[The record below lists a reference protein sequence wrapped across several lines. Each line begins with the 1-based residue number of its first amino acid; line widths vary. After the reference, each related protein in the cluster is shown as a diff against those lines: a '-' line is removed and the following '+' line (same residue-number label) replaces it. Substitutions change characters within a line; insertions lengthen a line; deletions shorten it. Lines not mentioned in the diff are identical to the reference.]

1 MSRELSPRLTLLT
14 ASYVLLGSCLNVTAL
29 RQHLLARAVKLF
41 WQRAQREPELVYVV
55 TLGGMRVLYKLK
67 SSARPSSVALYR
79 LLIHATLDLGDAS
92 AGTAVNGW
100 ASRAACFDACVR
112 SIYRPWAY
120 GERGTGC
127 SSVLSA
133 RQRQVVIPKEPPL

>member
-1 MSRELSPRLTLLT
+1 M
-14 ASYVLLGSCLNVTAL
+14 
-29 RQHLLARAVKLF
+29 LLARGLKLF

-55 TLGGMRVLYKLK
+55 TLGGVCVLCKLK
-67 SSARPSSVALYR
+67 SSARPSSVAFYR

-120 GERGTGC
+120 GERGAGC

-133 RQRQVVIPKEPPL
+133 RQRQVVIPKGPPLYAYGVKP